1 MLSGT
6 QAPNILILSLEF
18 FLFSPF
24 IKRFHTALKFLD
36 IFFSRQLFGFYST
49 FSKKPS
55 NILIVFYMLIRDS

>member
-18 FLFSPF
+18 FLFKPF
-24 IKRFHTALKFLD
+24 IHRFHVALKFLD
-36 IFFSRQLFGFYST
+36 IFLSRQLFGFYST

-55 NILIVFYMLIRDS
+55 NILIVFNVLILNS